1 MKVIAQ
7 IKLTPTPEQHEAL
20 ARTME
25 QANAACNY
33 ISEVVWETRT
43 FKKFDLQKLVYHDV
57 RVKFDLS
64 AQVTVRMLAK
74 VGDAYKLDTKTQRTF
89 KSHGSIAYDDRI
101 LSYQLDKGTV
111 NIWTL
116 EGRQRIPFVCGDRQR
131 ELLQFRQGESDL
143 VLVNDT
149 FYLLAVCDIEE
160 PGPAEIE
167 GILGVD
173 LGIAN
178 IASDSDGEHSS
189 GEQVE
194 QTRQRFHSLRQRLQR
209 RGSKSAKRHLKK
221 LRKHQARF
229 QKDTNHRM
237 SKALVAKAKDTNRG
251 IALEDLTAIRERT
264 RLRTSQ
270 RARHSN
276 WAFAQL
282 RQFISYKARMAGVP
296 VFIVDAAYTSQRCSV
311 CGHTE
316 RGNRPTQSHFCCL
329 SCGHTTSADT
339 NAAINISR
347 AVVSPPI
354 VSETG
359 TPSRQ
364 GQAHQL

>member
-1 MKVIAQ
+1 MKIIAH
-7 IKLTPTPEQHEAL
+7 IKLTTAPDQHTAL
-20 ARTME
+20 QRTLE

-33 ISEVVWETRT
+33 ISQVAWDTRT

-57 RVKFDLS
+57 RDQFALS

-74 VGDAYKLDTKTQRTF
+74 VGDAYKLNKQTQCTF
-89 KSHGSIAYDDRI
+89 KPHGSIAYDDRI
-101 LSYQLDKGTV
+101 LSYQLDTSTV

-116 EGRQRIPFVCGDRQR
+116 AGRQRIPFVCGERQR

-143 VLVNDT
+143 VLVNDV

-160 PGPAEIE
+160 PTPDEVA

-173 LGIAN
+173 LGISN
-178 IASDSDGEHSS
+178 IASDSDGNHYS

-194 QTRQRFHSLRQRLQR
+194 QTRQRYHGLRQRLQR
-209 RGSKSAKRHLKK
+209 RGTKSAKRHLKK
-221 LRKHQARF
+221 LRQKQAQF
-229 QKDTNHRM
+229 QKDTNHRI
-237 SKALVAKAKDTNRG
+237 SKALVARAKDTGRG
-251 IALEDLTAIRERT
+251 IALEDLSDIRERT
-264 RLRTSQ
+264 RLRKAQ

-282 RQFISYKARMAGVP
+282 RQFISYKAALAGVL
-296 VFIVDAAYTSQRCSV
+296 VFIIDPAYTSQRCSI

-316 RGNRPTQSHFCCL
+316 RANRPTQAHFCCV
-329 SCGHTTSADT
+329 SCGHTASADT

-354 VSETG
+354 VSEAAP
-359 TPSRQ
+359 PSRQ
-364 GQAHQL
+364 GQAHAL

>member
-1 MKVIAQ
+1 MKIIAQ
-7 IKLTPTPEQHEAL
+7 IKLNPTPEQHAAL
-20 ARTME
+20 LRTLE

-33 ISEVVWETRT
+33 ISQVAWDTRT
-43 FKKFDLQKLVYHDV
+43 FKKFDLQKLVYRDV
-57 RVKFDLS
+57 REQFDLS

-74 VGDAYKLDTKTQRTF
+74 VGDAYKLDKQTQRTF
-89 KSHGSIAYDDRI
+89 KPHGSIAYDDRI
-101 LSYQLDKGTV
+101 LSYQPDKGTV

-116 EGRQRIPFVCGDRQR
+116 EGRQRIPFVCGERQR

-143 VLVNDT
+143 VLVNDV

-160 PGPAEIE
+160 PTPNEVE

-173 LGIAN
+173 LGISN
-178 IASDSDGEHSS
+178 IASDSDGEHHS

-194 QTRQRFHSLRQRLQR
+194 QTRQRYDGLRQRLQR

-221 LRKHQARF
+221 LRKRQARF
-229 QKDTNHRM
+229 QKDTNHRI

-251 IALEDLTAIRERT
+251 IALEDLTDIRERT
-264 RLRTSQ
+264 RLRKTQ

-282 RQFISYKARMAGVP
+282 RQFISYKARLAGVP
-296 VFIVDAAYTSQRCSV
+296 VCIVDAAYTSQRCSV

-316 RGNRPTQSHFCCL
+316 RANRPTQAHFCCV
-329 SCGHTTSADT
+329 SCGHTASADT

-347 AVVSPPI
+347 AAVIPPI
-354 VSETG
+354 VSEAAL
-359 TPSRQ
+359 PSRQ
-364 GQAHQL
+364 GQAA